1 MSNHRPERIERIP
14 TREATT
20 EQLEDLK
27 KHAKEKYLNLQ
38 YTRKAKETRVN
49 KQIDMSKEELLWK
62 DELLRLRSAINYRK
76 RAYKVKTLKQHYN
89 LIENKT

>member
-49 KQIDMSKEELLWK
+49 KTN
-62 DELLRLRSAINYRK
+62 RY
-76 RAYKVKTLKQHYN
+76 VKGR
-89 LIENKT
+89 IIMER